1 MRNVKKALKIMVI
14 LPSIFLLFS
23 CNPLENDSESTSL
36 LIVENITGTDI
47 EGNKVNFL
55 QSDVVRIDPVTGLE
69 SATADVADAT
79 LRASLLDAAPIL
91 GPSQYSDIILT
102 RYVVSYSRADGKNTP
117 GQDVPLPF
125 EGSLS
130 TLVKIGSAASISLV
144 IVREVA
150 KQEPPLINLIQ
161 GRGEGVLQVTAKVE
175 FYGQDMVNNKVK
187 ATGYL
192 TIFFANYIDQ

>member
-23 CNPLENDSESTSL
+23 CNPLENDSKSTSL

-55 QSDVVRIDPVTGLE
+55 QSDVVRIDPDTGLE
-69 SATADVADAT
+69 SVTADVGDAT
-79 LRASLLDAAPIL
+79 LRASLLDPAPIL
-91 GPSQYSDIILT
+91 GQSQYNDIILT

-130 TLVKIGSAASISLV
+130 TLVKIGSTASISLV

-150 KQEPPLINLIQ
+150 KQEPPLINLTQ

-175 FYGQDMVNNKVK
+175 FYGQDMVNHKVK